1 MNVYL
6 MPRAFPSIMVR
17 RTKADALST
26 RRQILDAAEAV
37 FRARGVS
44 RTSLQDVAAAAGV
57 TRGAIYWHFKDKSE
71 VFLGMMSRVCLPCE
85 DADVAALS
93 GMEGDALAQLTA
105 MALEPLGELQQ
116 DAHLRQVFHIAMHCT
131 EYTDELAPVRQQR
144 LQAVRGYQAM
154 MVALLE
160 RARRAGQLKP
170 GLALASAAAGLYAL
184 VDGLMRH
191 GTLAEG
197 TFDLTAVGPVAVQ
210 TYIDGLRAQPQG
222 ATGGARASTPAAP
235 GTPPQ
240 KSPTRRAR
248 ST

>member
-1 MNVYL
+1 
-6 MPRAFPSIMVR
+6 MVR

-26 RRQILDAAEAV
+26 RHQILDAAEAV
-37 FRARGVS
+37 FRDRGVS
-44 RTSLQDVAAAAGV
+44 RTSLQDVAVAAGV

-71 VFLGMMSRVCLPCE
+71 VFIGMMDRVCLPCE
-85 DADVAALS
+85 DADVAALAR
-93 GMEGDALAQLTA
+93 MEGDALAQLTE

-131 EYTDELAPVRQQR
+131 EYTDDLAPVRQQR

-160 RARRAGQLKP
+160 RAQRAGQLKP
-170 GLALASAAAGLYAL
+170 DLPLASAAAGLFAL
-184 VDGLMRH
+184 VDGLLRN

-197 TFDLTAVGPVAVQ
+197 AFDLAAVGPVAVRA
-210 TYIDGLRAQPQG
+210 YIDGLRAVPQG
-222 ATGGARASTPAAP
+222 KAEPAPAGATASPPAAP

-240 KSPTRRAR
+240 KTPARRAR